1 MTSIRNINS
10 EKAITVFLSVAGLQD
25 YEAALK
31 IDPNN
36 AQLKEDAEKMR
47 QVIQGSSET

>member
-1 MTSIRNINS
+1 MDYFVSKQTSR
-10 EKAITVFLSVAGLQD
+10 TVFLFCAGLVD

-36 AQLKEDAEKMR
+36 TQLQEDAEKMR
-47 QVIQGSSET
+47 QVIQGSAET